1 MEIGLNHFLIVASIL
16 FTIGVCGIFINRKS
30 IINILLSIE
39 ILLLAINI
47 NLVAFSAFMNDIVGQ
62 IFVMFVL
69 TVAAAESGVGLAIL
83 VVYYRSRGNI
93 DVEKANLMKE

>member
-1 MEIGLNHFLIVASIL
+1 MEIGLNHFLIVAAIL

-93 DVEKANLMKE
+93 DVEQANLMKE

>member
-1 MEIGLNHFLIVASIL
+1 MEIGLNHFLIVAAIL

-93 DVEKANLMKE
+93 NVEQANLMKE

>member
-1 MEIGLNHFLIVASIL
+1 MEIGLNHFLIIAAVL
-16 FTIGVCGIFINRKS
+16 FTIGMCGIFINRKS

-93 DVEKANLMKE
+93 DVEQANLMKE

>member
-1 MEIGLNHFLIVASIL
+1 MEIGLNHFLIVAAVL

-69 TVAAAESGVGLAIL
+69 TVVAAESGVGLAIL

-93 DVEKANLMKE
+93 DVEQANLMKE

>member
-1 MEIGLNHFLIVASIL
+1 MEIGLNHFLIVAAVL

-69 TVAAAESGVGLAIL
+69 TVAAAESGIGLAIL
-83 VVYYRSRGNI
+83 VIYYRSRGNI
-93 DVEKANLMKE
+93 DVEQANLMKE

>member
-1 MEIGLNHFLIVASIL
+1 MEIGLNHFLIVAAIL

-69 TVAAAESGVGLAIL
+69 TVAAAESGIGLAIL

-93 DVEKANLMKE
+93 DVEQANLMKE

>member
-1 MEIGLNHFLIVASIL
+1 MEIGLNHFLIVAAIL

-47 NLVAFSAFMNDIVGQ
+47 NLVAFSAFINDIVGQ

-93 DVEKANLMKE
+93 DVEQANLMKE

>member
-1 MEIGLNHFLIVASIL
+1 MEIGLNHFLIIAAVL

-69 TVAAAESGVGLAIL
+69 TVAAAESGVALAIL

-93 DVEKANLMKE
+93 DVEQANLMKE

>member
-1 MEIGLNHFLIVASIL
+1 MEIGLDHFLIVAAIL
-16 FTIGVCGIFINRKS
+16 FTIGVSGIFINRKS

-39 ILLLAINI
+39 ILLLAITI

-69 TVAAAESGVGLAIL
+69 TVAAAESGIGLAIL
-83 VVYYRSRGNI
+83 VVYYRSHGNI
-93 DVEKANLMKE
+93 DVERANLMKE

>member
-1 MEIGLNHFLIVASIL
+1 MEIGLNHFLIVAAIL

-69 TVAAAESGVGLAIL
+69 TVAAAESGVALAIL

-93 DVEKANLMKE
+93 DVEQANLMKV

>member
-1 MEIGLNHFLIVASIL
+1 MEIGLNHFLIVAAAL

-93 DVEKANLMKE
+93 DVEQANLMKE

>member
-1 MEIGLNHFLIVASIL
+1 MEIGLNHFLVVAAIL

-30 IINILLSIE
+30 IINILLSVE
-39 ILLLAINI
+39 VLLLAINI
-47 NLVAFSAFMNDIVGQ
+47 NLVAFSAFTNNIVGQ

-69 TVAAAESGVGLAIL
+69 TVAAAESGIGLAIL

-93 DVEKANLMKE
+93 DVERANLMKE

>member
-1 MEIGLNHFLIVASIL
+1 MEIGLNHFLIVAAVL
-16 FTIGVCGIFINRKS
+16 FTIGVCGVFINRKS

-93 DVEKANLMKE
+93 DVEQANLMKE